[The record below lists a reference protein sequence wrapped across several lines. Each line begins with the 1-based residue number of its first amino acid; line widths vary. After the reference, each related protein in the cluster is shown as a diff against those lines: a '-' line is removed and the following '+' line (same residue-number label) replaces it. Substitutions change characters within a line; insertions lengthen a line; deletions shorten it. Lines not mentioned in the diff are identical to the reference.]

1 MKRDKYRYMILLA
14 MLIVSSSLGCSIKRM
29 AIRTAGLALNS
40 GVETLYE
47 EEDLILAEQAIM
59 ANLKLV
65 EGLIKGDPGNRILL
79 IMVSQG
85 FTGYAMGFVEDKDPQ
100 RAKIFYKRARDYGL
114 EVLNKNR
121 TFKDSINGNF
131 DELAKAL
138 KRLKKKDVPAL
149 FWTANAWGNLINVSR
164 DSPSALANM
173 GKVELIMK
181 RSIELDESFY
191 YGGGHM
197 FFASFYG
204 GRSEMFGGSP
214 DKAKKHFDRFVQ
226 LSNGKFLLGYVL
238 YAQYYAVQMQDSV
251 LFRELLDKV
260 LETPGSVLPEQ
271 RLANEIAKVKAKR
284 MLSNIDDY
292 F

>member
-1 MKRDKYRYMILLA
+1 MKKNKSIYMLGLA
-14 MLIVSSSLGCSIKRM
+14 MLIVFSSFGCSFKRM
-29 AIRTAGLALNS
+29 AVRTAGLTLKG
-40 GVETLYE
+40 GVESLYE
-47 EEDLILAEQAIM
+47 EEDLIIAEQALM
-59 ANLKLV
+59 SNLKLV
-65 EGLIKGDPGNRILL
+65 EGLIKGDPGNRNFLL
-79 IMVSQG
+79 MAAQG
-85 FTGYAMGFVEDKDPQ
+85 FTGYALGFVEDEDPQ
-100 RAKIFYKRARDYGL
+100 RAKIFYKRARDYSL
-114 EVLNKNR
+114 EILNKNR
-121 TFKDSINGNF
+121 AFKDSINGNF

-164 DSPSALANM
+164 DSPSALAHL

-181 RSIELDESFY
+181 RSVELDESYY

-214 DKAKKHFDRFVQ
+214 DKAEKHFDRFVQ

-238 YAQYYAVQMQDSV
+238 HAQYYAVQMQDAV

-260 LETPGSVLPEQ
+260 LETPGNVLPEQ
-271 RLANEIAKVKAKR
+271 RLVNEIAKDKAKR
-284 MLSNIDDY
+284 MLADIDD
-292 F
+292 FF